1 MPPRTKTQRNDRE
14 VFADG
19 TNPDRLLALHPAAI
33 GVAFRQRPAADVAR
47 VVNGVAVLCVDG
59 PLEHKC
65 RSWWGFWQ
73 NYERLVECF
82 RSALLDPEVK
92 AVMLKF
98 DSPGGEVSGLTET
111 VRIMQRAK
119 EESGKR
125 VIGYVDE
132 DCFSAAYA
140 LGMVC
145 DEIYLPESGG
155 VGSIGVISAMVDVTA
170 MDRKDGIRVEVIAS
184 GTKKADGHPHVPI
197 SEGALKR
204 AQRRVDTLAEQFFA
218 LVSETRGIEVDDI
231 AAMEAGVF
239 FGHDAV
245 DVGLADGVMTLDEC
259 LTLAA
264 NVFGSTENPTDRS
277 VGEKET
283 NPMTVLAA
291 TRALNEANAKLAAAK
306 SDKDRAVAAARVV
319 DAEDALATAKAEAKS
334 NGEDAPAAKVKKMKT
349 VVKDTHEE
357 IVDDGEDEDDDEDD
371 EDDEDDDDDAS
382 YDSDDDD
389 AESNDTE
396 DKAADRM
403 PRPRAVRAS
412 AFDATPG
419 GLLAFVRRM
428 TGQKSIDAVMG
439 ALQAMADNHAKAST
453 LSQKVAA
460 LESSAR
466 KSALATLIEKGMRA
480 GKLTPGQRKW
490 ALTQTVASLKA
501 YLATAPKMAHT
512 EEDEHTEASADGNE
526 LGTVTAEMARIWR
539 KQGHAESEFPRLLAA
554 FNKDMKASKSAPK
567 GSVN

>member
-1 MPPRTKTQRNDRE
+1 MQPRTKPQSNGRE

-33 GVAFRQRPAADVAR
+33 GVAFRQRPAAEVAR
-47 VVNGVAVLCVDG
+47 VVNGIAVLCVDG

-65 RSWWGFWQ
+65 RSWWGYWQ
-73 NYERLVECF
+73 NYERLVECY
-82 RSALLDPEVK
+82 RSALLDPEIK
-92 AVMLKF
+92 AVVLKF

-111 VRIMQRAK
+111 VHIMQRAK
-119 EESGKR
+119 KESGKR
-125 VIGYVDE
+125 VIAYVDE

-140 LGMVC
+140 LAMVA
-145 DEIYLPESGG
+145 DEIYLPQSGG
-155 VGSIGVISAMVDVTA
+155 VGSIGVISARVDVTA

-184 GTKKADGHPHVPI
+184 GTKKADGHPHVPL
-197 SEGALKR
+197 SDGAIKR
-204 AQRRVDTLAEQFFA
+204 AQRRVDTLATQFFE
-218 LVSETRGIEVDDI
+218 LVSATRGLEVDDI

-239 FGHDAV
+239 FGQDAV
-245 DVGLADGVMTLDEC
+245 DVGLADGVMSLDEC

-264 NVFGSTENPTDRS
+264 NVFGSTQNPTDRS
-277 VGEKET
+277 VGDKET

-291 TRALNEANAKLAAAK
+291 TRALNDANAKLAAAK
-306 SDKDRAVAAARVV
+306 SEKERAIAAARVV
-319 DAEDALATAKAEAKS
+319 TAEDALAEAKAEAKA
-334 NGEDAPAAKVKKMKT
+334 NGEEAPAAKVKKMKT

-357 IVDDGEDEDDDEDD
+357 IVDDGEDDDEDDDE
-371 EDDEDDDDDAS
+371 EDDEDDDAE
-382 YDSDDDD
+382 YDSDDD
-389 AESNDTE
+389 AESDDAE
-396 DKAADRM
+396 DKAAERM

-439 ALQAMADNHAKAST
+439 ALQAMADNHAKASG
-453 LSQKVAA
+453 LSKKVAA
-460 LESSAR
+460 LESNVR
-466 KSALATLIEKGMRA
+466 KSELAALISKGMRS
-480 GKLTPGQRKW
+480 GKLAPGQRNW

-501 YLATAPKMAHT
+501 YLATAPKMVHG
-512 EEDEHTEASADGNE
+512 EEDEHTEASTEGNE
-526 LGTVTAEMARIWR
+526 LGSVSAEMARIWR

-554 FNKDMKASKSAPK
+554 FQKDMKASKSAPK